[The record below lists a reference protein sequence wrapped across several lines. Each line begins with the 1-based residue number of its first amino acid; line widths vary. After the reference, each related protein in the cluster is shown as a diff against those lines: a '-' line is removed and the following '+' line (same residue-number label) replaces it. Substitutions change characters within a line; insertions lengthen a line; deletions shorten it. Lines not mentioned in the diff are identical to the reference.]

1 MTRIDPT
8 DLIDLAILLLIRD
21 EQVSARTAV
30 PAIQR
35 WGAPV
40 FQPTADVVASRIRN
54 LIHLDHID
62 VDGPPEDGLLSLT
75 PEGHAHAAALL
86 SQPERGDCT
95 PVQLAYAMRL
105 GLAQQL
111 PNPEAVPAG

>member
-30 PAIQR
+30 PAVQR

-40 FQPTADVVASRIRN
+40 FQPTADVVASRLWQ
-54 LIHLDHID
+54 LIQLDHIAI
-62 VDGPPEDGLLSLT
+62 DGPATEGRLSLT
-75 PEGHAHAAALL
+75 PDGHAHAAALL
-86 SQPERGDCT
+86 ARPERGDCT
-95 PVQLAYAMRL
+95 PVQLAYAMRI